1 MRTLASA
8 DSLLDDVVAA
18 VRGDASCGVLATGRF
33 TPTGEAGGL
42 SAAALFAGPSV
53 PVTVRFSSTAG
64 CSGGHDGE
72 PGDQGLAVRF
82 HVGPGQDVDLLA
94 STLPVFFVRNAPDMR
109 EFLWAVNS
117 GDPAAISD
125 FVGRHPEAATALAL
139 AEEALPA
146 DSFTGVTYHAVHT
159 FGLVDEDGR
168 TTWARLGW
176 EPWWPLDPLSR
187 ESALSRPADYL
198 TRGLAGR
205 LPSGFRL
212 VARFAGADD
221 LGVLHDPTRVWA
233 SGARLV
239 AELGELMLDGVG
251 VGGSPDFD
259 PLRLP
264 LGFEVPR
271 DGLFGVR
278 GGCACGGLVP
288 HPAPSRNWGA
298 CPRPPAAGLL
308 PPAAG
313 APFGS
318 VLKRRT
324 G

>member
-8 DSLLDDVVAA
+8 DSLLDDVAAA

-33 TPTGEAGGL
+33 TPAAEAGEL

-53 PVTVRFSSTAG
+53 PVTVRFSSAV
-64 CSGGHDGE
+64 GGFGGFGGF
-72 PGDQGLAVRF
+72 GDQGLAVRF
-82 HVGPGQDVDLLA
+82 HVGAEQDMDLLA
-94 STLPVFFVRNAPDMR
+94 STLPVLAVRNVLGML
-109 EFLWAVNS
+109 EFLRAANS
-117 GDPAAISD
+117 GDAAAVSD
-125 FVGRHPEAATALAL
+125 FFGRHPEAATAMAL
-139 AEEALPA
+139 AEDALPA
-146 DSFTGVTYHAVHT
+146 ESFTGVTYHAVHT

-168 TTWARLGW
+168 TTWARLSW
-176 EPWWPLDPLSR
+176 EPWWPLAPLSR
-187 ESALSRPADYL
+187 EEALGRPADYL

-212 VARFAGADD
+212 VARFAGAED
-221 LGVLHDPTRVWA
+221 LGVLHDPTRLWA
-233 SGARLV
+233 SGAGLV

-251 VGGSPDFD
+251 VGESPDFD

-264 LGFEVPR
+264 LGFEAPR
-271 DGLFGVR
+271 DDLFGVR
-278 GGCACGGLVP
+278 VAGACGGVFP
-288 HPAPSRNWGA
+288 HPAPSRNWGS
-298 CPRPPAAGLL
+298 CPRPPAVPPL